1 MSSASTGYLDPG
13 LPKPVPAPDG
23 LDAPFWEGVAEGK
36 LKLQRCRACG
46 RWQWGPEWIC
56 HNCHSDDL
64 EFVEVPPVGR
74 IYSFERV
81 WHPVH
86 PALKNQGPYI
96 VVLVEFPEC
105 DQARM
110 VGNLLGDPHQDVAI
124 GDEVQAVFEHHRD
137 EDPAFS
143 LVQWEVA

>member
-13 LPKPVPAPDG
+13 LPKPVPAADG
-23 LDAPFWEGVAEGK
+23 LDAPFWEGVAAGK
-36 LKLQRCRACG
+36 LMLQKCNACE

-56 HNCHSDDL
+56 HRCHSDDVGF
-64 EFVEVPPVGR
+64 EEVPPVGR

-96 VVLVEFPEC
+96 VVLVEFPEH
-105 DQARM
+105 DQARI
-110 VGNLLGDPHQDVAI
+110 VGNLLGDPHQDVVI
-124 GDEVQAVFEHHRD
+124 GDEVHAVFEHHAD
-137 EDPAFS
+137 EDPAFT
-143 LVQWEVA
+143 LVQWKVD